1 MQEDLNMGKYKKILV
16 AFDGSESSKNAL
28 LQAFR
33 LANDEECW
41 ITVASVIPSYE
52 GEMELAGVK
61 DIRAALRKPCDDALA
76 EAERIAKAEKTLIK
90 TVCEEGEIYERVV
103 DLADSE
109 NCDVIVMG
117 RRGLRRLER
126 VLVGSVTARVIGHTK
141 KDVLV
146 VPRGTTV
153 GWKNILLATDG
164 SKHSEIAANKAIDF
178 AKSYGG
184 NLKVISVVDVP
195 SEFYGEAPGIVEDL
209 IKKAKTYAENVK
221 KQAEAAGIKTETFIR
236 EGEAYQAITDIAKE
250 QNINTIVMGSH
261 GRTGLKRLL
270 MGSVTEKVI
279 GYSPC
284 PVLVVKA

>member
-1 MQEDLNMGKYKKILV
+1 MGKYKKILV

-41 ITVASVIPSYE
+41 ITVVSVIPPYE
-52 GEMELAGVK
+52 GEMELVGVK
-61 DIRAALRKPCDDALA
+61 DIRASLRKPCDDALA
-76 EAERIAKAEKTLIK
+76 EAEKIAKAEKALIK

-103 DLADSE
+103 GLADSE
-109 NCDVIVMG
+109 NCGIIVLG
-117 RRGLRRLER
+117 RRGMSRLER
-126 VLVGSVTARVIGHTK
+126 ALVGSVTARVIGHTQ
-141 KDVLV
+141 KDILV
-146 VPRGTTV
+146 VPGGTTV

-164 SKHSEIAANKAIDF
+164 SKHSDIAANKAVDF

-221 KQAEAAGIKTETFIR
+221 KQAEKAGIKTETFVR

-250 QNINTIVMGSH
+250 QNINAIVMGSH

>member
-1 MQEDLNMGKYKKILV
+1 MGKYKKILV

-33 LANDEECW
+33 LANAEECW

-195 SEFYGEAPGIVEDL
+195 SEFYGEAPGVVEDL

-250 QNINTIVMGSH
+250 QDINTIVMGSH

>member
-1 MQEDLNMGKYKKILV
+1 MGKYKKILV

-33 LANDEECW
+33 LANAEECW
-41 ITVASVIPSYE
+41 ITVVSVIPPYE
-52 GEMELAGVK
+52 GEMELVGVK
-61 DIRAALRKPCDDALA
+61 DIRASLRKPCDDALA

-209 IKKAKTYAENVK
+209 IKKAKTYTENVK
-221 KQAEAAGIKTETFIR
+221 KQAETAGIKTETFIR
-236 EGEAYQAITDIAKE
+236 EGEAYQATTNIAKE

-261 GRTGLKRLL
+261 GRAGLKRLL